1 MDAIMDPK
9 NPLRFAPA
17 YNKNARS
24 LEPFAPDLA
33 YTRGVVLLSKD
44 YVSLGVFHSNSLML

>member
-1 MDAIMDPK
+1 MDPK

-33 YTRGVVLLSKD
+33 YTRGVVVLSKD